1 MFRCLLNYSFNLIIW
16 IYSCF
21 PTMGNTSKRDAGR
34 SVRKRL
40 PKSGRKTDKKRRGTN
55 KSDAVPKR
63 LRSGIEHVP
72 FADISRRR
80 SKRFVPTIEKK
91 TAKRVV
97 LSDRDKKS
105 DATQKSPP
113 LLKFVS
119 SFDKRRRQAKRNTS
133 VTTQGKKS
141 QRKGGQS
148 PSFST
153 FAEAFKSEHQ
163 QHKKKTG
170 TKSDAVQK
178 SSLLLEFVS
187 PVEERRSSSGPNR
200 AKMFPQVSSD
210 WTHVNDAVLEIP
222 KFNAE
227 PSPSGERR
235 MVTRSAA
242 RKIRTGGLFCVP
254 DDDFF
259 MVGAGWQKPSDA
271 KDKKT
276 IGTSDAHPD
285 EPRSAVQPV
294 PADEMPDGVDQP
306 AGLPDPNYRS
316 LEQKLS

>member
-21 PTMGNTSKRDAGR
+21 PNMGKTTKRD
-34 SVRKRL
+34 
-40 PKSGRKTDKKRRGTN
+40 PGTN

-63 LRSGIEHVP
+63 P
-72 FADISRRR
+72 
-80 SKRFVPTIEKK
+80 RFVPTIEKK

-97 LSDRDKKS
+97 LSGRDKKC
-105 DATQKSPP
+105 DATQKSP
-113 LLKFVS
+113 LLLEFVS
-119 SFDKRRRQAKRNTS
+119 PVDKRRKVKRKTSS

-148 PSFST
+148 PFFT
-153 FAEAFKSEHQ
+153 AFAEMFKSEHQ
-163 QHKKKTG
+163 QHKKK
-170 TKSDAVQK
+170 K
-178 SSLLLEFVS
+178 
-187 PVEERRSSSGPNR
+187 
-200 AKMFPQVSSD
+200 
-210 WTHVNDAVLEIP
+210 
-222 KFNAE
+222 
-227 PSPSGERR
+227 
-235 MVTRSAA
+235 
-242 RKIRTGGLFCVP
+242 
-254 DDDFF
+254 DDFF

-306 AGLPDPNYRS
+306 ADLPDPNYRS

>member
-1 MFRCLLNYSFNLIIW
+1 MRSRSDPGLVLNMFPLPINQDEDQNGLFQLLKRKPQNELSFLVKHQTNHNSQRPHI
-16 IYSCF
+16 
-21 PTMGNTSKRDAGR
+21 
-34 SVRKRL
+34 
-40 PKSGRKTDKKRRGTN
+40 SGDKKC
-55 KSDAVPKR
+55 
-63 LRSGIEHVP
+63 
-72 FADISRRR
+72 
-80 SKRFVPTIEKK
+80 
-91 TAKRVV
+91 
-97 LSDRDKKS
+97 
-105 DATQKSPP
+105 DATQKSP
-113 LLKFVS
+113 LLLEFVS
-119 SFDKRRRQAKRNTS
+119 PVDKRRKVKRKTSS

-148 PSFST
+148 PFFT
-153 FAEAFKSEHQ
+153 AFAEMFKSEHQ
-163 QHKKKTG
+163 QHKKKKG
-170 TKSDAVQK
+170 TKSYAVQK

-200 AKMFPQVSSD
+200 AKMSPQVSSD

-235 MVTRSAA
+235 MVTRSAT
-242 RKIRTGGLFCVP
+242 RKNRTGGLVCVC

-306 AGLPDPNYRS
+306 ADLPDPNYRS